1 MDTNIYETFRLR
13 KKNTE
18 NVWVKLK
25 LIPLWSLKWKY
36 NMHAWHKKVSAFH
49 SLYKQHSGN
58 FL

>member
-1 MDTNIYETFRLR
+1 MNTNIYETFRLR

-36 NMHAWHKKVSAFH
+36 KMHAWHKKSYCISFSVQTTFR
-49 SLYKQHSGN
+49 
-58 FL
+58 